1 MVHPEL
7 AAAGLWTTPSD
18 LAQVVIA
25 LQDALAGRATQLV
38 KTETAREMLTAQIDN
53 GGWVSSWADP
63 NRFVET
69 VHAHRT
75 ECGFRRGACRL
86 QEWTAGRCCDDQ
98 PEQQRVIRHRTSRE
112 HRCVVSLARFRR

>member
-1 MVHPEL
+1 MIHPEL

-53 GGWVSSWADP
+53 AGLGVFLGGPNGSSRP
-63 NRFVET
+63 

-75 ECGFRRGACRL
+75 ECGFRRGAGRL
-86 QEWTAGRCCDDQ
+86 QEWTAGRCRDDQ
-98 PEQQRVIRHRTSRE
+98 PEQQRGIRHRTPRE
-112 HRCVVSLARFRR
+112 HRS